1 MLASLLKDVYR
12 QREVKRKESITRIHA
27 LYTLACGSAGTD
39 SKSCLFLLLLLLFCF
54 PNSLFFSFFS
64 TPDSRVPSLASPNLA
79 VIVSGYRGQRIL
91 IGQCGFAIWCIEEAH
106 NLSLEIMTITVNSSD
121 AETVKGVKINMKA
134 FAQVKVKTRVDGKL
148 DMASIK
154 LAATNFLSASER
166 EIEDSLQKTLEGH
179 QRQIIGTLTVEELYK
194 DRAAFSERVYE
205 HVVDDLE
212 RLGFE
217 LASYT
222 VAAISD
228 MNGYM
233 DSLGKTQTAIVT
245 REAAEGTARN
255 QAEARKALA
264 KANADADIVA
274 ADNAERAYIRRQKQA
289 EAQAEADRLLDLRQ
303 AQNRMEVNKADAEAA
318 SAKDIEYARQRQ
330 AIVEAQATQKL
341 REEEVMLKVKDI
353 ELQQQVNVAK
363 REAEAVTI
371 QAEASAE
378 RERKIGQAQ
387 ADIIRM
393 KGEAA
398 NNVLQ
403 QRAEIYK
410 EFGHDAIVQN
420 VVEMLPSL
428 AREIAQPLGKTD
440 KMIFVSSDG
449 SSASNLSKDIIK
461 AAAQLP
467 DAVESLTGLD
477 LKKALKRLEG

>member
-1 MLASLLKDVYR
+1 
-12 QREVKRKESITRIHA
+12 
-27 LYTLACGSAGTD
+27 
-39 SKSCLFLLLLLLFCF
+39 
-54 PNSLFFSFFS
+54 
-64 TPDSRVPSLASPNLA
+64 
-79 VIVSGYRGQRIL
+79 
-91 IGQCGFAIWCIEEAH
+91 
-106 NLSLEIMTITVNSSD
+106 MTINVQSNE
-121 AETVKGVKINMKA
+121 AETSQGVKISMKA
-134 FAQVKVKTRVDGKL
+134 YAQVKVKSMNADGSL
-148 DMASIK
+148 NIESIK
-154 LAATNFLSASER
+154 LAAQNFLSARQS

-222 VAAISD
+222 VAEIGD
-228 MNGYM
+228 NNGYM
-233 DSLGKTQTAIVT
+233 ASLGKTQTAIVS

-255 QAEARKALA
+255 QAESRKTLA

-289 EAQAEADRLLDLRQ
+289 EAQAEADRLLSLRQ

-449 SSASNLSKDIIK
+449 SSASNLSKDVIK

>member
-1 MLASLLKDVYR
+1 
-12 QREVKRKESITRIHA
+12 
-27 LYTLACGSAGTD
+27 
-39 SKSCLFLLLLLLFCF
+39 
-54 PNSLFFSFFS
+54 
-64 TPDSRVPSLASPNLA
+64 
-79 VIVSGYRGQRIL
+79 
-91 IGQCGFAIWCIEEAH
+91 
-106 NLSLEIMTITVNSSD
+106 MTINVQSNE
-121 AETVKGVKINMKA
+121 AETSQGVKISMKA
-134 FAQVKVKTRVDGKL
+134 YAQVKVKSMNADGSL
-148 DMASIK
+148 NIESIK
-154 LAATNFLSASER
+154 LAAQNFLSARQS

-222 VAAISD
+222 VAEIGD
-228 MNGYM
+228 NNGYM
-233 DSLGKTQTAIVT
+233 ASLGKTQTAIVS

-255 QAEARKALA
+255 QAESRKTLA

-289 EAQAEADRLLDLRQ
+289 EAQAEADRLLSLRQ

>member
-1 MLASLLKDVYR
+1 MGNIVVAP
-12 QREVKRKESITRIHA
+12 
-27 LYTLACGSAGTD
+27 
-39 SKSCLFLLLLLLFCF
+39 
-54 PNSLFFSFFS
+54 PNK
-64 TPDSRVPSLASPNLA
+64 A

-91 IGQCGFAIWCIEEAH
+91 IGKCGFALYCIEEAH
-106 NLSLEIMTITVNSSD
+106 SLSLEIITITVNSID
-121 AETVKGVKINMKA
+121 AETVKGVKINLKS
-134 FAQVKVKTRVDGKL
+134 FAQVKVKSTKDGNL
-148 DMASIK
+148 DINSIK
-154 LAATNFLSASER
+154 LAATNFLSAR
-166 EIEDSLQKTLEGH
+166 EQDIEDALQKTLEGH
-179 QRQIIGTLTVEELYK
+179 QRQIVGTLTVEELYK

-222 VAAISD
+222 VAEISD
-228 MNGYM
+228 NNGYM
-233 DSLGKTQTAIVT
+233 AALGRTQTAIVA

-255 QAEARKALA
+255 QAESRKTLA

-274 ADNAERAYIRRQKQA
+274 AENAERAYIRRQKQE
-289 EAQAEADRLLDLRQ
+289 EAQAEADRLLDLRK
-303 AQNRMEVNKADAEAA
+303 AKNKLEVNMADAAAA
-318 SAKDIEYARQRQ
+318 SAKDIEYAKQKQ

-353 ELQQQVNVAK
+353 ELQQQVNVAA
-363 REAEAVTI
+363 REAEAMTL
-371 QAEASAE
+371 QAEAIGEKE
-378 RERKIGQAQ
+378 RLIGKAQ
-387 ADIIRM
+387 ADIIKM
-393 KGEAA
+393 KGDAA
-398 NNVLQ
+398 NEVLQ

-428 AREIAQPLGKTD
+428 AREIAQPLGKTE

>member
-1 MLASLLKDVYR
+1 MGNIVVAPPNAAV
-12 QREVKRKESITRIHA
+12 VV
-27 LYTLACGSAGTD
+27 AG
-39 SKSCLFLLLLLLFCF
+39 C
-54 PNSLFFSFFS
+54 
-64 TPDSRVPSLASPNLA
+64 
-79 VIVSGYRGQRIL
+79 RGQRIVL
-91 IGQCGFAIWCIEEAH
+91 GKCGFALWCIETAH
-106 NLSLEIMTITVNSSD
+106 SLSLEIMTINVQSNE
-121 AETVKGVKINMKA
+121 AETSQGVKISMKA
-134 FAQVKVKTRVDGKL
+134 YAQVKVKSMNADGSL
-148 DMASIK
+148 NIESIK
-154 LAATNFLSASER
+154 LAAQNFLSARQS

-222 VAAISD
+222 VAEIGD
-228 MNGYM
+228 NNGYM
-233 DSLGKTQTAIVT
+233 ASLGKTQTAIVS

-255 QAEARKALA
+255 QAESRKTLA

-289 EAQAEADRLLDLRQ
+289 EAQAEADRLLSLRQ

>member
-1 MLASLLKDVYR
+1 MGNV
-12 QREVKRKESITRIHA
+12 V
-27 LYTLACGSAGTD
+27 
-39 SKSCLFLLLLLLFCF
+39 
-54 PNSLFFSFFS
+54 
-64 TPDSRVPSLASPNLA
+64 VASPNLA

-222 VAAISD
+222 VAEIGD
-228 MNGYM
+228 NNGYM
-233 DSLGKTQTAIVT
+233 ASLGKTQTAIVS

-255 QAEARKALA
+255 QAESRKTLA

-289 EAQAEADRLLDLRQ
+289 EAQAEADRLLSLRQ